1 MSALRVENLTKIFV
15 RALSRRSVLAVDH
28 VNFSV
33 EKGRIVGILGPNGAG
48 KSTLLKMIC
57 GLIKPTYGNI
67 FIYDK
72 LLSKNQYS
80 ILSSIGTVLEGS
92 RNSLWSMTVE
102 QNLTYF
108 GYLKNVHG
116 RIMKKRIAQLLDL
129 FDLEY
134 KRHELVKNLSKGMKQ
149 KLAIALAFIN
159 EPDLILLDEP
169 TLGLDVHTAR
179 LVKERIVQ
187 LARQHKRTILLSSH
201 NMAVVEEISDDV
213 AIINRG
219 KLIIYDE
226 TKKVMGRIAQ
236 ESYTIK
242 VKGQPDIELL
252 RHIPVV
258 QDIKILKP
266 LSRDE
271 DLIIRV
277 TMNSEDSLHEILQGL
292 NKDGIK
298 VLSVNKYKANLE
310 DIFVRMVE
318 S

>member
-1 MSALRVENLTKIFV
+1 VSALRVENLTKIFV

-57 GLIKPTYGNI
+57 GLIKPSYGNI